1 MNVFLVDDEPLAL
14 KRLTRLLQAT
24 GRVQV
29 SGSESDPERAVERI
43 RSQPPDALFLDI
55 EMPGMTGFDL
65 LSRLP
70 SDPLVVFTTAYDRY
84 ALRAFEVNSVDYL
97 LKPVEPDQLDRALTK
112 LERMLGGSEPRVD
125 IKTLAAQLAQ
135 ALEKREPEHLTRIAS
150 KLGDRVEFIE
160 TAQITHF
167 YAKDKLTYA
176 ATAAKH
182 HVVDLTIADLEEK
195 LDPQR
200 FIRIHRSTIVSFDAI
215 RELYTWF
222 GGRLLVRLKDGKTE
236 LNVAR
241 DRVTQLKSKLGV

>member
-14 KRLTRLLQAT
+14 KRLARLLEAT
-24 GRVQV
+24 GRVRV
-29 SGSESDPERAVERI
+29 AGSESDPERAVERI
-43 RSQPPDALFLDI
+43 CSQPPDALFLDI

-65 LSRLP
+65 LTRLP
-70 SDPLVVFTTAYDRY
+70 QDPLVVFTTAYDRY

-97 LKPVEPDQLDRALTK
+97 LKPIEPDQLDRALTK
-112 LERMLGGSEPRVD
+112 LERMFGGAEPRVD

-135 ALEKREPEHLTRIAS
+135 AMEKREPEHLTRIAS
-150 KLGDRVEFIE
+150 RLGDRVEFIE
-160 TAQITHF
+160 TAQVTHF

-195 LDPQR
+195 LDPRR

-215 RELYTWF
+215 RELYMWF

-241 DRVTQLKSKLGV
+241 DRVTQLRAKLGV